1 MKQQAKKHNMDG
13 AFVLLVFTVFA
24 ACILMVLLTGAGAF
38 RRISARDGASY
49 DRRVGISYLAAKV
62 RHADTAD
69 GVFVGDFDG
78 GRSEEGDTLFLTE
91 KIDGELYDTRIYYY
105 DGYVRELFAAADGD
119 FSPADGEPVLP
130 AESLT
135 FHLEDGLL
143 SVQTTDGDGAPS
155 QLTLSLRSD
164 EGAGS

>member
-13 AFVLLVFTVFA
+13 VFVLLVFTVFA
-24 ACILMVLLTGAGAF
+24 ACLLMVLLIGAGAF

-49 DRRVGISYLAAKV
+49 DRRVGVSYIAAKV

-69 GVFVGDFDG
+69 GVFVGSFDG
-78 GRSEEGDTLFLTE
+78 TRSADGDTLFLME
-91 KIDGELYDTRIYYY
+91 EIDGERYDTRIYYY

-119 FSPADGEPVLP
+119 FSTADGEPVLP

-135 FHLEDGLL
+135 FRLEGGLL
-143 SVQTTDGDGAPS
+143 SVETTDGDGAPS
-155 QLTLSLRSD
+155 QLTLSLRSG
-164 EGAGS
+164 EGAAS